1 MSPHISFHLY
11 SVSSHPE
18 FFISWLCVVLL
29 GCSESIKDDFQNQ
42 LYGSSHQIRRTL
54 WTTGH
59 SDHAVTQGDWRFASP
74 RLRLGIVAS
83 LLWVSN
89 SIGFQHIVWL
99 VYTILWEQCISSSI
113 GSIRP
118 NSSRNKFKWIR
129 IVPIPTCES
138 PTLQQAVLLDYVEKE
153 IYFLRQWLEK
163 SRYGFLTCEIY
174 VQAHCILTIYAP
186 VNITAMCIIFSGGQ
200 IHYEGG

>member
-1 MSPHISFHLY
+1 MLS
-11 SVSSHPE
+11 
-18 FFISWLCVVLL
+18 
-29 GCSESIKDDFQNQ
+29 QQ
-42 LYGSSHQIRRTL
+42 LSGQAVTAVGRQGTRTL

-83 LLWVSN
+83 LIWVSN
-89 SIGFQHIVWL
+89 SIGSQHIVWL

-174 VQAHCILTIYAP
+174 VRAHRILTIYAP

-200 IHYEGG
+200 IHYKGG